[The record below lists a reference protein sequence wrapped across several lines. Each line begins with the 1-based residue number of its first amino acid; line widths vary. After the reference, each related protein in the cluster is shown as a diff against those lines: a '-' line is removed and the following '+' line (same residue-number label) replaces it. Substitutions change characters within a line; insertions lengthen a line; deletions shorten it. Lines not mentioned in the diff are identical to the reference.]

1 MLVYSKEAGMRPP
14 RVIGHKKPG
23 RIPCRLNSARRES
36 EEIKSG
42 LGTHEAKG
50 RLATPLVKRQ
60 RTKPLS
66 DHQVPPAMTKQRK
79 AVSPWFKERS

>member
-23 RIPCRLNSARRES
+23 RIPCKLNSARRES

-66 DHQVPPAMTKQRK
+66 DHQVPTCNDK
-79 AVSPWFKERS
+79 AKEGSFSMV